1 MAASPADIAKYTVD
15 GVVITSENA
24 GLKAAHPDAADLGG
38 EEIEMF
44 FVLSSN
50 AQTML
55 DEKLSLR
62 SKVDPIHVGVE
73 VEESLAIGT
82 SVAIAPTVP
91 CFRYIDEDW
100 EQDVVART
108 RAFAYESGSDKYSVE
123 LLE

>member
-15 GVVITSENA
+15 GVVITSENT
-24 GLKAAHPDAADLGG
+24 GLKAAHPDALDLGG

-44 FVLSSN
+44 FVSSSN

-55 DEKLSLR
+55 NEKLTLR

-82 SVAIAPTVP
+82 TTAISPSVP
-91 CFRYIDEDW
+91 CFRYIDEAS
-100 EQDVVART
+100 EQDAVART
-108 RAFAYESGSDKYSVE
+108 RAFAYETGSDRYSVE